1 MANIQPT
8 NTFTYPLNWNA
19 NKIEIIVNSFPL
31 FPNTVEVFWTLS
43 NEEKSF
49 GGSMIIPNEVV
60 SQWGTDDLIL
70 ENYVISQLNLVKTI
84 IEETPPTE
92 TPINETPIDPII

>member
-1 MANIQPT
+1 MTNIKST
-8 NTFTYPLNWNA
+8 NIFTYPLDWYA

-49 GGSMIIPNEVV
+49 GGSMIIPNDVV
-60 SQWGTDDLIL
+60 SEWGTDDLIL
-70 ENYVISQLNLVKTI
+70 ETYVLSQLNLTKDI
-84 IEETPPTE
+84 IEEIPTD
-92 TPINETPIDPII
+92 TNI

>member
-1 MANIQPT
+1 MTNIQST
-8 NTFTYPLNWNA
+8 NIFTYPLDWYA

-49 GGSMIIPNEVV
+49 GGSMIIPNDVV
-60 SQWGTDDLIL
+60 SEWGTDDLIL
-70 ENYVISQLNLVKTI
+70 ETYVLSQLNLKKDI
-84 IEETPPTE
+84 IEETPTD
-92 TPINETPIDPII
+92 TNI